1 MAICHTGGRK
11 LLSTLSRSRRL
22 TQCLKNEPKLP
33 PFFILTKGIYSV
45 TFFIKRQR
53 RGRLFMKKI
62 LFIMV
67 VMAIMGNALFAYARD
82 ISFTQEDRDRI
93 IRLEEGQKSLQ
104 RQIDDL
110 KISTQRQFDNLY
122 TLILWGFGILFGGMG
137 ILIGFVLWDRRT
149 ALAPAIKKNKELE
162 ERGDLLER
170 ALKEFAKQEP
180 RLAEVLRTMRLM

>member
-1 MAICHTGGRK
+1 
-11 LLSTLSRSRRL
+11 
-22 TQCLKNEPKLP
+22 
-33 PFFILTKGIYSV
+33 
-45 TFFIKRQR
+45 
-53 RGRLFMKKI
+53 MKKI
-62 LFIMV
+62 LLILV
-67 VMAIMGNALFAYARD
+67 VMAIMGNALSAYARD
-82 ISFTQEDRDRI
+82 VSFTPLESPAIYSGDDIDRISISYRKGGVKAPSFLTGFTQEDRDRI
-93 IRLEEGQKSLQ
+93 IRLEIKVEEGQKSLQ

-110 KISTQRQFDNLY
+110 KISIQRQIDDLKTSTQRQFDNLY

-137 ILIGFVLWDRRT
+137 ILIGFVIWDRRT